1 MKDETRKSLE
11 ATALDVRR
19 DVIRMVGVAKS
30 GQLASSLSLVDLL
43 VYLYWQEM
51 KITPSEPVWA
61 ERDRFI
67 MGKRNGC
74 PALYTVLARRG
85 FFPRNELWNFRSL
98 GAILQHHPQLRRTPG
113 VDAPTGSS
121 GMGLGIANGLAL
133 GLMRRQISSRVFCL
147 LGDSEL
153 ETGSFWE
160 SAANASRLAVR
171 GLVALIDC
179 NFSETSLARGRR
191 SCHDFTETFR
201 SFGWRVFS
209 VDGHSF
215 PSLEKVF
222 AEGLSDLEGPVAI
235 FVHTCL
241 GKGVTLFEAGRWPH
255 SEIAPGRDDVE
266 QALKELNDRSGE
278 GV

>member
-1 MKDETRKSLE
+1 MMDETRNFLE
-11 ATALDVRR
+11 STALDVRR

-43 VYLYWQEM
+43 VFLYWQEM
-51 KITPSEPVWA
+51 KISLSEPTWP

-133 GLMRRQISSRVFCL
+133 GLNRRKAPSRVFCL

-153 ETGSFWE
+153 ETGPFWE
-160 SAANASRLAVR
+160 SAANATRLAVR

-179 NFSETSLARGRR
+179 NLGERSLAPGRR
-191 SCHDFTETFR
+191 SCHHFTEAFR

-209 VDGHSF
+209 ADGHSF
-215 PSLEKVF
+215 PSMEEAF
-222 AEGLSDLEGPVAI
+222 TEGLADLGGPVAI
-235 FVHTCL
+235 LIHTCL
-241 GKGVTLFEAGRWPH
+241 GKGVTLFEEGRWPH

-278 GV
+278 GE